1 MSLNL
6 LTYCLYCMYHFRCS
20 LAYNGSSLIA
30 RGKKSYLLI
39 HLIALYEMRM
49 SEHKWCYLHQ
59 RAHNEKMA
67 QFQNTKHYK
76 TAKKINDFNFS
87 VFFSLANCSVHFHR
101 EKIVEQF
108 LLLFLFG
115 LLWRIIKNRLQSTQR
130 AHRWKQKLLLP
141 HMLRTPA
148 KLNCFQLFVCEQQLK
163 CLLSSWGVELIP
175 IFAHTRSKNSL
186 SETKQKQMEKKY
198 VSCHVIAVHYAS
210 FANWRKTTDNTKD
223 VNKKLA
229 R

>member
-1 MSLNL
+1 MTKTIYFHASCHIQDNRNNEQAQISMIEFQNISFSTKFNVLSVCIDGDGDWLIDLMMMMKSLDKNRMSLNL

-87 VFFSLANCSVHFHR
+87 VFFSLANCSVHSHR

-115 LLWRIIKNRLQSTQR
+115 
-130 AHRWKQKLLLP
+130 
-141 HMLRTPA
+141 
-148 KLNCFQLFVCEQQLK
+148 
-163 CLLSSWGVELIP
+163 
-175 IFAHTRSKNSL
+175 
-186 SETKQKQMEKKY
+186 
-198 VSCHVIAVHYAS
+198 
-210 FANWRKTTDNTKD
+210 
-223 VNKKLA
+223 
-229 R
+229 